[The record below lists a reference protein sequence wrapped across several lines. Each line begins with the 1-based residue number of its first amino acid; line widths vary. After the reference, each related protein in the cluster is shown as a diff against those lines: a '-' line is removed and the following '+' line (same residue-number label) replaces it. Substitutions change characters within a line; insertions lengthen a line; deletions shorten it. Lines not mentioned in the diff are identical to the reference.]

1 MLTIE
6 QLIGDLLLQ
15 NNCVI
20 IPSFGGFVAQ
30 QVSAKIDYK
39 TGKAFPPSKSILF
52 NRQLINNDGLLINEL
67 SNQNKIPYEK
77 ASKIVAEKVIE
88 WNQVIQAGG
97 RVEID
102 RIGILYNDAENNL
115 CFEQDRFFNLLLAS
129 FGLEQVRFI
138 TQEDVQIV
146 EKTTATEDEMYISPI
161 KIKPNSDEERNPEI
175 VEHPVLLK
183 KKNKVWKYV
192 AAACILPIAFYSIW
206 IPMKTDVLESGIV
219 SFQDFN
225 PFYKVEQFVYQQE
238 EDNFLF
244 TLEKEPNSIK
254 EEIEGLPKEISVY
267 SFKYDEDLF
276 IPVAIEKESTV
287 ESNSVQEAKD
297 SHNFSP
303 ESMNYIVGCFSHKT
317 NADNLVTKLRNQGL
331 ASRIVDFNNGLYR
344 VSAGSAIS
352 IEELNKIKLSANS
365 LGLKGWTLK

>member
-39 TGKAFPPSKSILF
+39 TGKAIPPSKSILF
-52 NRQLINNDGLLINEL
+52 NKQLINNDGLLINEL
-67 SNQNKIPYEK
+67 SKQTQKSYDQANIE
-77 ASKIVAEKVIE
+77 VAEKVTQ
-88 WNQVIQAGG
+88 WNQIIKAGG
-97 RVEID
+97 RVELD

-146 EKTTATEDEMYISPI
+146 EKTIEF
-161 KIKPNSDEERNPEI
+161 EERKTILTKEI
-175 VEHPVLLK
+175 QQEEKVIVVEHQEIAP
-183 KKNKVWKYV
+183 KKNKIWKYV

-206 IPMKTDVLESGIV
+206 IPMKTDVLESGII

-225 PFYKVEQFVYQQE
+225 PFHKTEKFEYHQVES
-238 EDNFLF
+238 NI
-244 TLEKEPNSIK
+244 PSIK
-254 EEIEGLPKEISVY
+254 KDNTPSISEQVEALPEEVKVY
-267 SFKYDEDLF
+267 SFKYDEELYL
-276 IPVAIEKESTV
+276 PVVTEKETAV
-287 ESNSVQEAKD
+287 TNNVQSAETSK
-297 SHNFSP
+297 FSP
-303 ESMNYIVGCFSHKT
+303 ESMNYIVGCFSNKT
-317 NADNLVTKLRNQGL
+317 NADNLVAKLKSQGFS
-331 ASRIVDFNNGLYR
+331 SRIVDFHNGLHR

-352 IEELNKIKLSANS
+352 NEELTEIKSSANS

>member
-39 TGKAFPPSKSILF
+39 SGKAIPPSKSILF
-52 NRQLINNDGLLINEL
+52 NKQLINNDGLLINEL
-67 SNQNKIPYEK
+67 SKQTNKSYDK
-77 ASKIVAEKVIE
+77 ANIEVAEKVTQ
-88 WNQVIQAGG
+88 WNQIIQAGG
-97 RVEID
+97 RVELD

-138 TQEDVQIV
+138 TEEDVQIV
-146 EKTTATEDEMYISPI
+146 EKTIEFEERKITPVEE
-161 KIKPNSDEERNPEI
+161 KIKEDKAI
-175 VEHPVLLK
+175 VIEHPALQP

-192 AAACILPIAFYSIW
+192 AAACILPIAFYSVW
-206 IPMKTDVLESGIV
+206 IPMKTDVLESGII

-225 PFYKVEQFVYQQE
+225 PFHKVEKFDYRQE
-238 EDNFLF
+238 STPLPQIEKKNNNSLTQDIDELPEDV
-244 TLEKEPNSIK
+244 
-254 EEIEGLPKEISVY
+254 SVY
-267 SFKYDEDLF
+267 SYKYDEELY
-276 IPVAIEKESTV
+276 IPVSIETNIKVETV
-287 ESNSVQEAKD
+287 ETNDGKEI
-297 SHNFSP
+297 NTPIFSP
-303 ESMNYIVGCFSHKT
+303 KSMNYIVGCFGDKT
-317 NADNLVTKLRNQGL
+317 NADNLVAKLNNQGL
-331 ASRIVDFNNGLYR
+331 SARIVDFHNGLHR

-352 IEELNKIKLSANS
+352 IEELNQIKTSANS
-365 LGLKGWTLK
+365 IGLKGWTLK